1 MKLKFDDVPLGVILA
16 VFLLILLGF
25 SFLSVKEVEA
35 SERNMSSLGT
45 FKITFYCPCRKCSGS
60 YGHRTSSGAIATEGR
75 TIAVDTKVIPYGTH
89 VYIDGFGEFVAEDTG
104 GKWVQGNHID
114 VFLESHSECLDTA
127 HGTKR
132 REVFVI
138 NE

>member
-1 MKLKFDDVPLGVILA
+1 MKTEKHFIPLGVILA
-16 VFLLILLGF
+16 VFLLIVLGF
-25 SFLSVKEVEA
+25 SWLGVKPVEA

-45 FKITFYCPCRKCSGS
+45 FKITFYCPCRKCSGP
-60 YGHRTSSGAIATEGR
+60 YGHETSSGAIATEGR

-89 VYIDGFGEFVAEDTG
+89 VYIEGYGEFVAEDTG
-104 GKWVQGNHID
+104 GEWVRGNHID

-132 REVFVI
+132 REVFI
-138 NE
+138 IE